1 MIRNPWKKLGSRPL
15 YATPWFSVRCDDV
28 IRPDGQRGTY
38 SVVHAER
45 IAVGVVPLWDDGTVT
60 LVGQWRYPL
69 GEYSWELPEGG
80 GDLDRSPLEA
90 ARMELRE
97 EAGIEARSWAYL
109 GRCHTSN
116 CWTDEVGHLFLARDL
131 VQGAPEPGGDE
142 ELATRRVAITEAI
155 AMAADGRITDAISVM
170 GLFRLAE
177 LLAGRI
183 EAMPASEA
191 GAPATRAQ
199 LPRRMAGSDADT

>member
-1 MIRNPWKKLGSRPL
+1 MIRNPWKKLGTRPI
-15 YATPWFSVRCDDV
+15 YGTPWFSVRCDDV

-38 SVVHAER
+38 SVVHSER
-45 IAVGVVPLWDDGTVT
+45 IAVGVVPLWEDGTVT

-80 GDLDRSPLEA
+80 GDPARGPLEA

-116 CWTDEVGHLFLARDL
+116 CWTDEVGHLYLARDL
-131 VQGAPEPGGDE
+131 VQGTPEPGGDE
-142 ELATRRVAITEAI
+142 EILTRRVPLEEAI
-155 AMAADGRITDAISVM
+155 MMASDGRITDAISIV
-170 GLFRLAE
+170 GLFRLAQ

-183 EAMPASEA
+183 DAI
-191 GAPATRAQ
+191 RI
-199 LPRRMAGSDADT
+199 SDSG